1 MELIYIA
8 GFILL
13 LLVFVGIVFIYLFF
27 NIKEDADI
35 LIEPYIPLKIKV
47 RKKFVDDLDKIV
59 FYAFKKY
66 RLLEDNY
73 EYLVNKTDLLKR
85 KIIACKVVRK
95 KMVPSLQKELD
106 DDLNKLEEIK
116 LEMKENTL
124 KSILELNGE
133 NITIFK
139 DNSNNKGRNAYH
151 KFFCTKIFSLNR
163 VNKNGKVIL
172 LNDKIFVETKD
183 CIQTLTYCD
192 IKWSYDYEI
201 VKNYDKSVPYDFIK
215 SGWEHERKDGQRDRR
230 YKYNRIIHYFKKAF
244 VCIEKLDIKLCV
256 DNLRKYDEFGSKLI
270 EIARNVKE
278 KRNTFV
284 MKKQISMDEINNV
297 IGIIDS
303 DGCSK
308 D

>member
-35 LIEPYIPLKIKV
+35 VIEPYIPLKIKV

-151 KFFCTKIFSLNR
+151 KFFLY
-163 VNKNGKVIL
+163 KN
-172 LNDKIFVETKD
+172 
-183 CIQTLTYCD
+183 IQ
-192 IKWSYDYEI
+192 S
-201 VKNYDKSVPYDFIK
+201 
-215 SGWEHERKDGQRDRR
+215 
-230 YKYNRIIHYFKKAF
+230 
-244 VCIEKLDIKLCV
+244 
-256 DNLRKYDEFGSKLI
+256 
-270 EIARNVKE
+270 
-278 KRNTFV
+278 
-284 MKKQISMDEINNV
+284 
-297 IGIIDS
+297 
-303 DGCSK
+303 
-308 D
+308 